1 MSATPSNRTFGPVL
15 LLGPLACLL
24 GACAALA
31 PAPEGSEADAQAQ
44 QARLEQRVAALESA
58 DRLYEAGRW
67 REAQQAF
74 ESLSTTYPRN
84 AYVWMRLGNAYARL
98 GQYENA
104 AAALQNA
111 VAVEGTHG
119 RAAFNLGLVRL
130 AQAESAFDY
139 ARGRLHAHPAT
150 RSQAESLRSRVRGL
164 LAELDGGTRGTSADA
179 GSVP

>member
-1 MSATPSNRTFGPVL
+1 MRPPL
-15 LLGPLACLL
+15 LLAPLACLL

-31 PAPEGSEADAQAQ
+31 PAPEGSEAAADMQ
-44 QARLEQRVAALESA
+44 QSRLEQRVAALEAA
-58 DRLYEAGRW
+58 DRLYDAGRW

-84 AYVWMRLGNAYARL
+84 AYVWLRLGNAYARL

-139 ARGRLHAHPAT
+139 ARARLHAHPGT
-150 RSQAESLRSRVRGL
+150 RQQAESLRLRVRDL
-164 LAELDGGTRGTSADA
+164 LAQLDRGDHGAEASAA
-179 GSVP
+179 LAP